1 MDKPPTR
8 RAFRARGSLAA
19 LLATASLFLLSAC
32 DPISL
37 TMMGVG
43 AGAGVGHELG
53 GIVYK
58 TFTASE
64 PQVKK
69 ACFAALK
76 RMAIKVTGVEK
87 IEGGERIKALAG
99 DRNIEIELDSLT
111 PNTTRMRA
119 VARKDGGVIVD
130 SATAVEIITQT
141 ERVLGANG

>member
-1 MDKPPTR
+1 MLPNTSRPR
-8 RAFRARGSLAA
+8 RSGRLLSLCAVA
-19 LLATASLFLLSAC
+19 CLLALAAC
-32 DPISL
+32 DPVSL

-58 TFTASE
+58 TFTAPE

-69 ACFAALK
+69 AAFAALK
-76 RMAIKVTGVEK
+76 RMAIKVTAVEK
-87 IEGGERIKALAG
+87 IEGGEKIKALAG

-141 ERVLGANG
+141 ERMLGANGG